1 MATSNTTSASNLY
14 SSIPPA
20 MRLSSAIEM
29 ATEIFEDHERLRRM
43 TGLNLGSEKTDL
55 IRPQRGWLK
64 SWKK

>member
-29 ATEIFEDHERLRRM
+29 ATEIFEDHERLPTSRQSP
-43 TGLNLGSEKTDL
+43 LG
-55 IRPQRGWLK
+55 RPARKPIWPT
-64 SWKK
+64 